1 LAVSVDILI
10 LGGTAWLGREIARQA
25 LERGHAVTCVARGES
40 GEVAAGAT
48 LIAADRSK
56 PDAYDG
62 VPEQDW
68 DAVFEVSWQPGFVR
82 GALDAF
88 GARAKHWT
96 YVSSG
101 NAYESFDTAGADE
114 SAPLRAATDQDVVDR
129 EQYGEAKVACEQASQ
144 AELADRLLVVRSGL
158 IAGPGDVSD
167 RVGAWVAR
175 FARAVADGAPV
186 LVPDSPEQPV
196 QAIDVRDLAA
206 WVVASGEAGGVGTY
220 NASGP
225 VLRFAD
231 LIAMSRTVAGH
242 TGPVELVDSDWL
254 ADQGVEEFMGPESVA
269 LWMHDP
275 DWAGFSARDTV
286 AVRRAGLTARPLEET
301 LTDTLPWEREL
312 GLDRARK
319 AGLSAARERELLAA
333 WAAR

>member
-1 LAVSVDILI
+1 MRILV
-10 LGGTAWLGREIARQA
+10 LGGTAWLGRAIATTSID
-25 LERGHAVTCVARGES
+25 RGHQVTCLARGGS
-40 GEVAAGAT
+40 EVPPDGAEFVR
-48 LIAADRSK
+48 ADRDE
-56 PDAYDG
+56 PDAYAG
-62 VPEQDW
+62 VAGVDW
-68 DAVFEVSWQPGFVR
+68 DVVVDVSRQPGQVR
-82 GALDAF
+82 RAVGALADKAGTF
-88 GARAKHWT
+88 VF
-96 YVSSG
+96 VSSASAYADHG
-101 NAYESFDTAGADE
+101 TPGDDENAALLP
-114 SAPLRAATDQDVVDR
+114 PLEGDVMETMAT
-129 EQYGEAKVACEQASQ
+129 YGEAKVACEQASQ
-144 AELADRLLVVRSGL
+144 AELADRLLVARSGL

-206 WVVASGEAGGVGTY
+206 WIVASGEAGGVGTY

-231 LIAMSRTVAGH
+231 LIAMSRAVAGH

-301 LTDTLPWEREL
+301 LTDTLPWEHEL

-319 AGLSAARERELLAA
+319 AGLSAARERDLLAA